1 MLIHMSGDL
10 VDDERLT
17 TCKRSKRCG
26 MNREKRDYL
35 QWAPKEDKVLLDLL
49 VEQVHKGR
57 KQDNLFTREAWD
69 EVVPKFNKVVRTNKT
84 KSNMTNRMKTWRKT
98 YRVISDMIEY
108 GFVWDD
114 SNKMMAASDAVWEGY
129 IKVNSGEVIV
139 SLNL

>member
-1 MLIHMSGDL
+1 MSGGL
-10 VDDERLT
+10 AEEERL
-17 TCKRSKRCG
+17 TCKRSKRRG

-35 QWAPKEDKVLLDLL
+35 PWAPKEDKVLLDLL

-69 EVVPKFNKVVRTNKT
+69 EVVPKFNTVARANKT

-98 YRVISDMIEY
+98 YRAISEMIES
-108 GFVWDD
+108 GFVWDE
-114 SNKMMAASDAVWEGY
+114 SNKMITASDAVWEAY

-139 SLNL
+139 FLNL

>member
-1 MLIHMSGDL
+1 MSGDL
-10 VDDERLT
+10 VDDERL

-35 QWAPKEDKVLLDLL
+35 PWAPKVDKVLLDLL

-69 EVVPKFNKVVRTNKT
+69 EVVPKFNKVV
-84 KSNMTNRMKTWRKT
+84 TNRMKTWRKT
-98 YRVISDMIEY
+98 YRVISEMIEC

-114 SNKMMAASDAVWEGY
+114 SNKMITASDAVREGY

-139 SLNL
+139 FLNL